1 MSDESNTD
9 ARDILSELENSET
22 NSNNVSNEQAVSEI
36 PEPVQSESEPVQ
48 SESEP
53 VQVPNLDTKDE
64 NVSESKTDEK
74 IRNVIFVG
82 NKTIMIYV
90 NSTLT
95 KLSSS
100 PVVTIKARGKRI
112 TQAVDVSQFI
122 VKRMDS
128 VGYEISDVRI
138 SSESLVS
145 QDGKTRNV
153 SLLEIDITNTN
164 F

>member
-48 SESEP
+48 
-53 VQVPNLDTKDE
+53 VPNLDTKDE

-74 IRNVIFVG
+74 IRNVIFIG
-82 NKTIMIYV
+82 SKTIMTYV

-95 KLSSS
+95 QLSSS

>member
-9 ARDILSELENSET
+9 ARDILSELENSEP
-22 NSNNVSNEQAVSEI
+22 NSNNVSNEQSVSEI
-36 PEPVQSESEPVQ
+36 PEPVQSESEP
-48 SESEP
+48 E
-53 VQVPNLDTKDE
+53 QVPNLDTKDE
-64 NVSESKTDEK
+64 NVSETKTDEK

-95 KLSSS
+95 QLSSS

-122 VKRMDS
+122 IKRMDS